1 MDTDFSTGSTITA
14 NWLNYVN
21 DAVNEL
27 PQVNGL
33 PRVGYRNVHKTFY
46 YDYATST
53 TLIRNGAVD
62 GYHRH
67 FGGIAEGID
76 GRLHVVY
83 RRAAIH
89 GVTDGVTIWYCYSD
103 DGGATWSAETQLV
116 DATTGY
122 DTRESSICVTPSG
135 RVVVVYDMVT
145 APTGP
150 VILKLRYSDDN
161 GATWTQGTDI
171 YTSPYA
177 FARAY
182 GRIKV
187 IPGKTST
194 GVGYRLCMTPY
205 YQVSA
210 TPTYIIAAWYSED
223 DGLTWTAGT
232 PIQNQVNNN
241 NETEMVAINAK
252 VWFAVARGT
261 GLNLYKTVDGGTTW
275 TSVGTVPTN
284 DGVAPTLDK
293 FTYNGKWY
301 LLLGYCDRTSNNL
314 QFKYAAVE
322 DALLA
327 STAFSNPGMV
337 FETDMT
343 NASGYQSVITRPDG
357 QVYLDG
363 GLGYIVF
370 KEYGG
375 GDPQPLA
382 SEVRFVRQNIIQK
395 CKEINRSYAVAS
407 GAITVPNLWVDET
420 ISLSCEGAAATDD
433 LDTINGGSEGQVVTF
448 RSNSSSQD
456 ITFKHGTGNLNIGTD
471 FTLTTAD
478 PGGSRIR
485 LIKLGTKWF
494 QLARGT

>member
-1 MDTDFSTGSTITA
+1 MADTTFSTGTVITSD
-14 NWLNYVN
+14 WLNYVN

-27 PQVNGL
+27 PQVSGI
-33 PRVGYRNVHKTFY
+33 PKVAFRNIHQNFV
-46 YDYATST
+46 YDYST
-53 TLIRNGAVD
+53 TTVVVRNGASD
-62 GYHRH
+62 AYHRH

-76 GRLHVVY
+76 GRLHLVY
-83 RRAAIH
+83 RRALVH
-89 GVTDGVTIWYCYSD
+89 GVTDGVTIYYCYSD
-103 DGGATWSAETQLV
+103 DGGSTWSAETELV
-116 DATTGY
+116 AATAGY

-135 RVVVVYDMVT
+135 RVIVAYDMVS

-150 VILKLRYSDDN
+150 VTFRLRYSDDN

-171 YTSPYA
+171 YTSSYA
-177 FARAY
+177 FARVY

-187 IPGKTST
+187 IPGVT
-194 GVGYRLCMTPY
+194 GTTGYRLCMTPY

-210 TPTYIIAAWYSED
+210 TPTYVVAAWYSSD

-232 PIQNQVNNN
+232 PIQNQINANS
-241 NETEMVAINAK
+241 ETEMVAINAK

-261 GLNLYKTVDGGTTW
+261 GLNLYKTTNAGGTW
-275 TSVGTVPTN
+275 TLVGVIPTN

-293 FTYNGKWY
+293 FIYNGKWY
-301 LLLGYCDRTSNNL
+301 LLLGYCDRSSNNL
-314 QFKYAAVE
+314 QFKYAEVSE
-322 DALLA
+322 ALSA

-343 NASGYQSVITRPDG
+343 NASGYQSVVTDVFG
-357 QVYLDG
+357 MVYLDG
-363 GLGYIVF
+363 GLGYVVF

-395 CKEINRSYAVAS
+395 CKDTNRSYAVAS
-407 GAITVPNLWVDET
+407 GAITVPALWVDET

-433 LDTINGGSEGQVVTF
+433 LDTINGGVEGQVVTF

-456 ITFKHGTGNLNIGTD
+456 ITFKNGTGNLNIGSD

-485 LIKLGTKWF
+485 LVKLGTKWF